1 MEGVHGAADWYGS
14 DHAGGRTGRR
24 WVRMGT
30 GSDQC
35 LAVGKGEVT
44 MKVQIILE
52 NGSEDHFYL
61 SDAEVRKL
69 EYEVEQQNVFN
80 RENNA
85 PENYT
90 MADALRFGM
99 YEYLKRL
106 PDPAKKQKPQRV
118 EPPGNPK

>member
-1 MEGVHGAADWYGS
+1 
-14 DHAGGRTGRR
+14 
-24 WVRMGT
+24 
-30 GSDQC
+30 
-35 LAVGKGEVT
+35 

-52 NGSEDHFYL
+52 NGSEDQFYL

-90 MADALRFGM
+90 MADAIRFGV
-99 YEYLKRL
+99 YKYLKRL
-106 PDPAKKQKPQRV
+106 PDPAKKQKPQRM